1 MSDIK
6 LFRYNPKVNELKAEG
21 VLLEKELQTVI
32 EKNMQ
37 DFFGVTFLE
46 SEYVIDGGRM
56 DSIGIDENFCPVI
69 FEYKRAMNENV
80 INQGL
85 FYLDWLLEHRDS
97 FELLVLKKLGQKIAE
112 QIDWSMPRVIC
123 IAGDFNKFDE
133 KAIKQINRNVSLI
146 RYKKFNNELL
156 MFELLN
162 SNTVKPLREE
172 SNSNQKTTDKTF
184 AEQYEKAPVKMRE
197 IFDELK
203 TFALSLGD
211 DVSENTVKLY
221 TAFKKIKNF
230 ATMEIYQAKVLV
242 NFKLNPDDYKLT
254 ETLRD
259 VRNIGHWGCGDLQL
273 ILRSGAELDLAKELM
288 QKAYE
293 EN

>member
-6 LFRYNPKVNELKAEG
+6 LFRYSPKVSELKAEG

-69 FEYKRAMNENV
+69 FEYKRSMNENV

-85 FYLDWLLEHRDS
+85 FYLDWLLEHKDS
-97 FELLVLKKLGQKIAE
+97 FELLVLKKLGIKTAE

-146 RYKKFNNELL
+146 RYKKYNNEFLL
-156 MFELLN
+156 FELLN
-162 SNTVKPLREE
+162 SNTVKPLKEE
-172 SNSNQKTTDKTF
+172 TSSNTKSTDKTF
-184 AEQYEKAPVKMRE
+184 VEQYEKAPSKMRE

-203 TFALSLGD
+203 AYALSLGD

-230 ATMEIYQAKVLV
+230 ATMEIYQAKILV
-242 NFKLNPDDYKLT
+242 NFRLNPDDYKLT
-254 ETLRD
+254 DTLRD
-259 VRNIGHWGCGDLQL
+259 VRTIGHWGCGDLQL
-273 ILRSGAELDLAKELM
+273 ILRSNAEIELAKELM